1 MLTKA
6 AEQDVD
12 AARGPVSSSVVSGRA
27 AMSGHL
33 ARLGAVAA
41 AVGALVLIASTM
53 LHPSDA
59 DPGHA
64 PAAFAEY
71 ATDTLWVWSHV
82 GQFAGIA
89 ALGAAL
95 VALAGT
101 LEPGRASNW
110 GRVAVVG
117 ATASVAGAA
126 ALQAVDGVAL
136 KSMVDRW
143 AAAIGQEQRIAF
155 EAALAV
161 RQIEIGL
168 ASLVSILFGLTWS
181 LYGIAVLRSSRY
193 PKWLGAV
200 GLAGGLGTVTGGI
213 VQASTG
219 FSGLA
224 MTISMTASSLLLIWM
239 ISIAVHM
246 WRLAPRLE
254 TDG

>member
-1 MLTKA
+1 MVTKTW
-6 AEQDVD
+6 ERDGG
-12 AARGPVSSSVVSGRA
+12 AARGPVSSSVVSGQA
-27 AMSGHL
+27 AMSAHM

-41 AVGALVLIASTM
+41 VVGALVLFASTM
-53 LHPSDA
+53 LHPSD
-59 DPGHA
+59 DPGNA
-64 PAAFAEY
+64 PVAFAEY
-71 ATDTLWVWSHV
+71 ATDTLWVWSHL
-82 GQFAGIA
+82 GQFAGLA
-89 ALGAAL
+89 PLGAAL
-95 VALAGT
+95 VALAAT

-110 GRVAVVG
+110 GRVAVVA
-117 ATASVAGAA
+117 ATASVAVAA
-126 ALQAVDGVAL
+126 ALQAVDGIAL

-143 AAAIGQEQRIAF
+143 AAATGQEQRIAF

-168 ASLVSILFGLTWS
+168 ASLVSILFGLTLS

-239 ISIAVHM
+239 VSIVVHM

>member
-1 MLTKA
+1 MLRPRSPSTPRTRCGYGA
-6 AEQDVD
+6 IS
-12 AARGPVSSSVVSGRA
+12 GSSRA
-27 AMSGHL
+27 
-33 ARLGAVAA
+33 
-41 AVGALVLIASTM
+41 
-53 LHPSDA
+53 
-59 DPGHA
+59 
-64 PAAFAEY
+64 F
-71 ATDTLWVWSHV
+71 
-82 GQFAGIA
+82 A

-95 VALAGT
+95 VALTAT
-101 LEPGRASNW
+101 LERGRASNW
-110 GRVAVVG
+110 GRLAVVG
-117 ATASVAGAA
+117 VTASIAVAA

-168 ASLVSILFGLTWS
+168 ASLVNILFGLTLS
-181 LYGIAVLRSSRY
+181 LYGMAVLRSSRY
-193 PKWLGAV
+193 PKWLGAI